1 MVFVINYKLF
11 RRGVRRVVAKSIKYA
26 VPWREYVIDWGGM
39 VREMECTVEY
49 IDAKKTVDAVC
60 RDVGR
65 AMEYTLKPIITIKNY
80 NGVLTI
86 LAGD

>member
-11 RRGVRRVVAKSIKYA
+11 RRGVRKVVVKSIKYA

-39 VREMECTVEY
+39 VRELGCTVEY

-60 RDVGR
+60 REVGR
-65 AMEYTLKPIITIKNY
+65 AREYKLDPILTIKNG
-80 NGVLTI
+80 NEVVTVLV
-86 LAGD
+86 GD